1 MEGWR
6 GREKDQVGDLGEE
19 EIEKSGDWERKGWQ
33 QSFLDFPLSLT
44 VWWTPI
50 QEASGDWA
58 PLIPAQINFLADHS
72 VPFFLSDRL
81 SEREGEWD
89 FSISVLFRFYQ
100 SPKRQM
106 NPRSLLFHDNNHP
119 VTSHIKLN
127 LCYMSL
133 QINLCQPSFD
143 SLLILCILWVS
154 CNPTP
159 KHCLCLPRPVAQ
171 HATTTTSF
179 TTVTWLQS

>member
-1 MEGWR
+1 MEIER
-6 GREKDQVGDLGEE
+6 GRDGSSLFLTFLSVSQYDELPSKRPAG
-19 EIEKSGDWERKGWQ
+19 IERRWSPLRLTSW
-33 QSFLDFPLSLT
+33 LITLSL
-44 VWWTPI
+44 
-50 QEASGDWA
+50 
-58 PLIPAQINFLADHS
+58 
-72 VPFFLSDRL
+72 FFLSDRL

-143 SLLILCILWVS
+143 SLLILCILWAS

-159 KHCLCLPRPVAQ
+159 EHCLCLPSPVAQ

-179 TTVTWLQS
+179 TTVIWLQS